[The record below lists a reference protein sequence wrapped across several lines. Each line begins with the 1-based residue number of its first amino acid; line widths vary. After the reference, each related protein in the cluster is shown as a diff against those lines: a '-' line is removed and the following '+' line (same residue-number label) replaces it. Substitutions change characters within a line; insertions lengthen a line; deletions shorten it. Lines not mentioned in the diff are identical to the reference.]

1 MSSMG
6 DDAFLSQFQLL
17 HTKIIAYT
25 MKTLAEM
32 RVDHCTKVSACTR
45 TFKGSVDK
53 RHLTLSKGHNVIT
66 RLFFKA

>member
-6 DDAFLSQFQLL
+6 DDVFLSHFQVL

-25 MKTLAEM
+25 METLPEM

-45 TFKGSVDK
+45 TFKDSVDK
-53 RHLTLSKGHNVIT
+53 L
-66 RLFFKA
+66 

>member
-32 RVDHCTKVSACTR
+32 RVDHCTKVSTCTR

-53 RHLTLSKGHNVIT
+53 L
-66 RLFFKA
+66 